1 MEKDL
6 EYIEQLLFQDSSNI
20 DELRAYAT
28 EHNVPIMDKISTEF
42 VKQMIR
48 IKDVRNILEIGTAIG
63 YSAMHFASCHPNIK
77 VWTIERSEEM
87 YEQALTNIKQ
97 YDFEEQVQVVF
108 ADASVGYELLPNNQ
122 KFDLIFID
130 AAKAQSKKFFEIY
143 EPFLNDD
150 GIIITDNILYHGFVS
165 DIDIVRNRNVKQM
178 VKKVQQYNQWL
189 MNRSDFN
196 TTLINIG
203 DGMAISKKENTK

>member
-1 MEKDL
+1 MEKDI

-28 EHNVPIMDKISTEF
+28 EYNVPIMDKISTEF

>member
-1 MEKDL
+1 MEKDI

-48 IKDVRNILEIGTAIG
+48 IKDVRHILEIGTAIG

-87 YEQALTNIKQ
+87 YEQALTNIKK

>member
-1 MEKDL
+1 MEKDI

>member
-1 MEKDL
+1 MEKDI

-48 IKDVRNILEIGTAIG
+48 IKDVRHILEIGTAIG

-108 ADASVGYELLPNNQ
+108 ADASVGYELLQNNQ